1 MYRLQVKHSNNDEK
15 SELFIEMYDR
25 HVDSIYRF
33 ILLKVSNK
41 DLAWDITQ
49 ECFLKIWQYQKD
61 SESEIKNYRAF
72 LFSIARNLII
82 DHWRRKDK
90 TTTVD
95 LEEVAFALKDSGNL
109 HEETSTK
116 HEALELMEFINQLPE
131 HQKEILL
138 LRYIEDLPFS
148 EIAKI
153 IGKSA
158 VSARVEAHRAIK
170 KVKKLTGNEQKHQKQ
185 I

>member
-1 MYRLQVKHSNNDEK
+1 MYRLKVEYSNNDKK

-25 HVDSIYRF
+25 HIDPIYRF

-41 DLAWDITQ
+41 DLAWDIAQ
-49 ECFLKIWQYQKD
+49 ECFLKVWQYQKD
-61 SESEIKNYRAF
+61 SDSEIKNYRAF

-82 DHWRRKDK
+82 DHWRRKDRAA
-90 TTTVD
+90 TID
-95 LEEVAFALKDSGNL
+95 LEGVAFALEDAGNL
-109 HEETSTK
+109 HEETSVK
-116 HEALELMEFINQLPE
+116 HEMLELMKFINRLPE

-138 LRYIEDLPFS
+138 LRYIEDLSFS

-158 VSARVEAHRAIK
+158 VSTRVEAHRAIK
-170 KVKKLTGNEQKHQKQ
+170 KIRTYAPPLFKQ
-185 I
+185 T